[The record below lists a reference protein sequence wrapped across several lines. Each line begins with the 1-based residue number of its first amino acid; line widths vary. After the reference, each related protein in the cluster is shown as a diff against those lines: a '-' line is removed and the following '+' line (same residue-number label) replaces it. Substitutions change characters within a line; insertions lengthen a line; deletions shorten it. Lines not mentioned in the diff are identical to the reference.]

1 MAIKQIR
8 KGGFNEAEAV
18 EMLYYLRDGYT
29 SILNYMSTCGGVF
42 SELIASLSAKNGSMS
57 GTKLSVS
64 GKASFPTSITDATGV
79 TITLLS

>member
-8 KGGFNEAEAV
+8 KGGFNEAEVV
-18 EMLYYLRDGYT
+18 EMLYYLRDAYT
-29 SILNYMSTCGGVF
+29 SVLDYMSTCGDVF
-42 SELIASLSAKNGSMS
+42 STLIHSLSALNGSMS

-79 TITLLS
+79 TITLL